1 MGIGR
6 DLKREFE
13 CQVNWLQACF
23 FVCLPGV
30 LFAWFGLPVSVSLSV
45 CLWLSGLSSAGRLMG
60 VGSLGF
66 RSLVGFV
73 FCSSLVYD
81 VPCCTYRGA
90 LAD

>member
-1 MGIGR
+1 MPSQLATG
-6 DLKREFE
+6 LF
-13 CQVNWLQACF
+13 LF
-23 FVCLPGV
+23 CLPGV
-30 LFAWFGLPVSVSLSV
+30 LFAWFGLSVSVSLSV